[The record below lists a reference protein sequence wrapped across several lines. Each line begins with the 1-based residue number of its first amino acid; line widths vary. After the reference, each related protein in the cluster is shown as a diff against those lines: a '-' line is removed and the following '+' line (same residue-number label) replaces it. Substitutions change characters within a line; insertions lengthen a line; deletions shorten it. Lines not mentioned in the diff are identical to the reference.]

1 MIKKLEEY
9 RGVILFSLIL
19 LVMMNFYSCRVK
31 EINENL
37 RTETPVSNIESR

>member
-9 RGVILFSLIL
+9 RGVILFGFIL

-37 RTETPVSNIESR
+37 RMETSISTVESR